1 MKTRINIGTL
11 REQISKRII
20 NYKNTMDGIGKENT
34 EWHNKQIKILENR
47 VAELEWT
54 LTIIPEP
61 KPFCLAGTI
70 DDGIEEKFLE
80 STGTFQRD
88 KNGVFSYISDN
99 ETHISNLVA
108 LLEDYREHLVALSE
122 KNKSEAYPTKSYAM
136 YEEELNKI
144 GRLSQAQ
151 FAKDRQLSILLE
163 FANKLGLYDAADFI
177 KNC

>member
-1 MKTRINIGTL
+1 MKTHINIATL
-11 REQISKRII
+11 REQISKKI
-20 NYKNTMDGIGKENT
+20 NNYQKTIEGISKGKDNT
-34 EWHNKQIKILENR
+34 EWHNKQIKILESR
-47 VAELEWT
+47 VTELEWALT
-54 LTIIPEP
+54 LIPEP

-80 STGTFQRD
+80 DKGTFQRD

-99 ETHISNLVA
+99 EMHISNLVA
-108 LLEDYREHLVALSE
+108 LLEDYREHLVALS
-122 KNKSEAYPTKSYAM
+122 KSEAYPTKSYAM